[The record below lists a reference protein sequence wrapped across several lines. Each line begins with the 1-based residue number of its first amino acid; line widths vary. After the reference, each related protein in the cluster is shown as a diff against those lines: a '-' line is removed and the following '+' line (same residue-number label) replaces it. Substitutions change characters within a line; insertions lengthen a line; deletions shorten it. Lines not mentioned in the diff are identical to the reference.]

1 MTPRTL
7 KHIKPLSVATTLGLL
22 YGLLGIIG
30 GVFTLLASGFS
41 SYGFGF
47 CIGYPV
53 GLGLAGLIS
62 GAVIGVAYNIAAS
75 ITGGIKLE
83 VQ

>member
-1 MTPRTL
+1 MTTRTL
-7 KHIKPLSVATTLGLL
+7 KHINPLSVATTVGLL
-22 YGLLGIIG
+22 YGLLGIVG

-47 CIGYPV
+47 CLGYPV
-53 GLGLAGLIS
+53 GLAVAGFVS
-62 GAVIGVAYNIAAS
+62 GIIIGFAYNVAAS
-75 ITGGIKLE
+75 FTGGIKLE